1 MNKKL
6 LIAGSFLGGIGII
19 LGAFAAHGLEPLLSS
34 EDLRTFE
41 TGVRYEMYSAFFL
54 LFLACLPMI
63 SEKTKNACFY
73 LTVIGTILFSG
84 SIYLLA
90 TNSLTNFDFGVIA
103 LATPLGGFLIIMA
116 WVLLLINSVK
126 LKNK

>member
-6 LIAGSFLGGIGII
+6 LIVGSFLGGLGII
-19 LGAFAAHGLEPLLSS
+19 FGAFAAHGLKPLLSA
-34 EDLRTFE
+34 EDIGTFE
-41 TGVRYEMYSAFFL
+41 TSVRYQMYSAFFL

-63 SEKTKNACFY
+63 SKKAKNACFY

-90 TNSLTNFDFGVIA
+90 TNSLTNFNFSVIA
-103 LATPLGGFLIIMA
+103 LATPLGGFLMITA
-116 WVLLLINSVK
+116 WVILLINSIT